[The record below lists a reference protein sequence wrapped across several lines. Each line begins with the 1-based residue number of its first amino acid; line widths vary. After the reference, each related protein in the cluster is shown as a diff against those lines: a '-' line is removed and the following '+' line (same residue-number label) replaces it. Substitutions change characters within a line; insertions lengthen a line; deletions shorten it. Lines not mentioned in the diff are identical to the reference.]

1 MAAGNLAASVQ
12 FLNSVAGFSLKIF
25 ELLSKAKI
33 ISDKKFRTSSLSETL
48 KFSLFCQFPRSSASQ
63 TKMVEPY
70 LFPGVLRILVL
81 GPGPDRLEQMLL

>member
-33 ISDKKFRTSSLSETL
+33 ISDK
-48 KFSLFCQFPRSSASQ
+48 
-63 TKMVEPY
+63 
-70 LFPGVLRILVL
+70 
-81 GPGPDRLEQMLL
+81 